1 MFRRFPNFI
10 QLDLTDCGPTCL
22 RIISKFYGK
31 SFTSEFLRKLS
42 FKSRVG
48 TSLLGLSEAAE
59 AIGFKTLGAKVNF
72 DDLKDAPTPFIAFW
86 NQEHFVVVHKLSKN
100 KVHISD
106 PAQGLVSFTNHEF
119 LKNWAT
125 RDKDGIALF
134 LEPTEEFYESDV
146 DKSVENQEGKNIMLQ
161 KVFHHYMKYKK
172 LLLQLLIGVFLASGL
187 QLVFPFLTQSII
199 DVGITTKNVPFIY
212 MILFAQ
218 LFVFIGRVS
227 IDIIQRFLLIH
238 VNSRINIFLLSEF
251 FLKLLKLPIRYFD
264 VKMTGDILQRLAD
277 HERVENFIT
286 RGVITLISSLLSI
299 VVFGC
304 VLLYYNFTIFCIFL
318 ASSFTFMMWAIIFLK
333 KRAKIDHM
341 RFTQLSQNNDKSIE
355 LIQGMQ
361 ELKLNNAEIKKRWEW
376 EYLQAKLFKVNLQ
389 SLNIEQIQ
397 NAGAFLINEFG
408 NIIITFYA
416 ATLVINNELSLG
428 MMLAISFIIGQINGP
443 IIQLINI
450 LNIYQDA
457 KLSMDR
463 INEVHN
469 QENETSNSE
478 SIIPLQDNAD
488 IEFKNVSF
496 KYDESKKGKII
507 LKDLNVKFEA
517 GKVTAIVGE
526 SGSGKTTLMKL
537 LLRIYDPLDGSIQI
551 GNSNFIGVSH
561 DDWRRR
567 CGAVMQEGYLFDDTI
582 INNIALGTDD
592 IDHERVLAACETANI
607 AEFINTMP
615 LKFETKLGANGVNIS
630 TGQKQRI
637 LIARAIYKNPN
648 VLLFDEATSALDA
661 RNEKEISEKLAKVFD
676 GKTVI
681 IIAHRLS
688 TVRNADNI
696 VVLEKGEITERG
708 SHEELVD
715 LKGKYFNLVKNQLE
729 LSA

>member
-22 RIISKFYGK
+22 RIISKYYGK
-31 SFTSEFLRKLS
+31 SYTSEFLRKIS
-42 FKSRVG
+42 YKSRVG
-48 TSLLGLSEAAE
+48 TSLLGISEAAE

-72 DDLKDAPTPFIAFW
+72 NDLKDAPTPFIAFW
-86 NQEHFVVVHKLSKN
+86 NQDHFLVVHKVAKN
-100 KVHISD
+100 KVHVSD
-106 PAQGLVSFTNHEF
+106 PAQGLVTYTNKEF
-119 LKNWAT
+119 LKSWAT
-125 RDKDGIALF
+125 SENEGIALF
-134 LEPTEEFYESDV
+134 LEPTEEFYETDI
-146 DKSVENQEGKNIMLQ
+146 DKSLENKKPENIMLK
-161 KVFHHYMKYKK
+161 KVLHHYLKYKN
-172 LLLQLLIGVFLASGL
+172 LLIQLVIGVGLASAL

-199 DVGITTKNVPFIY
+199 DIGISTKNVPFIY

-218 LFVFIGRVS
+218 LFVFVGRVS

-264 VKMTGDILQRLAD
+264 VKMTGDVLQRLAD
-277 HERVENFIT
+277 HERVETFIT
-286 RGVITLISSLLSI
+286 RGVITLLSSMLSI
-299 VVFGC
+299 IVFGC
-304 VLLYYNFTIFCIFL
+304 VLLYYNPVIFL
-318 ASSFTFMMWAIIFLK
+318 IFLISSFAFLIWALIFLK
-333 KRAKIDHM
+333 KRAKIDHKL
-341 RFTQLSQNNDKSIE
+341 FTQLSQNNDKSIE

-376 EYLQAKLFKVNLQ
+376 EYLQAKLFKINLQ
-389 SLNIEQIQ
+389 SLNIVQIQ
-397 NAGAFLINEFG
+397 NAGAFLINELG

-416 ATLVINNELSLG
+416 ATLVINNELTLG

-443 IIQLINI
+443 ITQLINI
-450 LNIYQDA
+450 LNLYQDA

-469 QENETSNSE
+469 QENESDTSKKLAE
-478 SIIPLQDNAD
+478 MPKNAD
-488 IEFKNVSF
+488 IVLNDVSF
-496 KYDESKKGKII
+496 KYDESKKGKVI
-507 LKDLNVKFEA
+507 LKNLNVAFES

-537 LLRIYDPLDGSIQI
+537 LLRIYDPLAGMIKI
-551 GNSNFIGVSH
+551 GNANFSELSH
-561 DDWRRR
+561 DDWRKN
-567 CGAVMQEGYLFDDTI
+567 CGAVMQEGYLFDDTVL
-582 INNIALGTDD
+582 NNIALGTND
-592 IDHERVLAACETANI
+592 IDYDRVKEACRIANI
-607 AEFINTMP
+607 EEFIEAMP
-615 LKFETKLGANGVNIS
+615 LRFETKLGPNGVNIS

-637 LIARAIYKNPN
+637 LIARAIYKNPS

-661 RNEKEISEKLAKVFD
+661 RNEKEISENLNKVFD

-696 VVLEKGEITERG
+696 VVLEEGEITEHG
-708 SHEELVD
+708 NHEELIG